1 MKTVFCDLVG
11 IESPIV
17 QAPMGSASCPAL
29 AGAVSNA
36 GGLGML
42 ALSWTKPADIRHVV
56 RETKSLTPKPFGVNL
71 ILDWEQE
78 DRLAI
83 CLEEKVP
90 VISFSFG
97 NALPLIE
104 RVHSAGSLVCVM
116 VGSAQEAQTAVEGGV
131 DFVVAQGWEAGGHLT
146 GQVAT
151 LPLVRAVVK
160 EVDPFPVVAAG
171 GIADGAGLAA
181 ALVLGASAA
190 WIGTRFMACPEAAI
204 HPQFRERLLA
214 SRETDTVY
222 TQLFDVG
229 WPNQA
234 HRVLRNKTIDTWEAA
249 GRPPPG
255 KRPGEGEPVGTSAS
269 RGPIVRY
276 QTATP
281 PSDAEGDIE
290 AFSLFA
296 GQSVGGLS
304 TMLPAADIVSEIV
317 KDAEA
322 ALRRFNP
329 I

>member
-11 IESPIV
+11 IELPVV

-42 ALSWTKPADIRHVV
+42 ALSWTDPADVRRLV
-56 RETKSLTPKPFGVNL
+56 RETRSLTRRPFGINL
-71 ILDWEQE
+71 ILHWDQE
-78 DRLAI
+78 DRLTI
-83 CLEEKVP
+83 CLEEQVP
-90 VISFSFG
+90 VISLAFG
-97 NALPLIE
+97 DALPFVE
-104 RVHSAGSLVCVM
+104 RIQSAGSLVCVM
-116 VGSAQEAQTAVEGGV
+116 VGSAKEARVAVDAGV
-131 DFVVAQGWEAGGHLT
+131 DFVVAQGWEAGGHVT
-146 GQVAT
+146 GRVAT

-160 EVDPFPVVAAG
+160 EVAPTPVVAAG
-171 GIADGAGLAA
+171 GISDGAGLAA

-190 WIGTRFMACPEAAI
+190 WIGTRFMASSEAAI
-204 HPQFRERLLA
+204 HPQFREMLLA

-229 WPNQA
+229 WPNQP
-234 HRVLRNKTIDTWEAA
+234 HRVLRNTTIDTWEAA
-249 GRPPPG
+249 GSPPPG
-255 KRPGEGEPVGTSAS
+255 QRPGEGEPIGTSAS

-304 TMLPAADIVSEIV
+304 TILPAGDIVREIV
-317 KDAEA
+317 KDAED
-322 ALRRFNP
+322 ALRLSNP
-329 I
+329 V